1 MKKHLLTATI
11 LSAALPAFA
20 QTIARQP
27 LSTPTL
33 APISSPT
40 SSIIRDPSLNTDI
53 ISTPILS
60 SDDMTSNEPS
70 GPSIPTT
77 TLPTTD
83 IGRLPENDAPIFINP
98 SVPGTD
104 GSAGNGTL
112 NDDRNW
118 GDFLTF
124 PEWDDDIPDFGE
136 DGGETPDDG
145 QDSDNTP
152 DFGEDGEDAPDDRQ
166 EGEDGPDFGEDGE
179 DGEDVPND
187 RQDGEDGGDGPDFG
201 EDGERIPEY
210 GEDGEDGPDFGED
223 GPDFGED
230 GIDRPTE
237 THEPN
242 DDPTDQELVIP
253 SFNQSGCDERTSYG
267 NFLKDDDLDSLLGSD
282 WLRLEFNDC
291 DGIYEFD
298 KRRSPVYNIRY
309 SERACGRASFS
320 KSTEC
325 YGWAQAMMS
334 SAKDSFYLAILR
346 SGQAKACHQSVD
358 ETKRAPWEVVSNQ
371 SKCLSFTK
379 DGLIVESRSG
389 DIVGVYTQ
397 EQ

>member
-20 QTIARQP
+20 QTIVRQP

-40 SSIIRDPSLNTDI
+40 SSIIREPSLNTDI
-53 ISTPILS
+53 ISAPILT
-60 SDDMTSNEPS
+60 SDDTTSSEPS

-98 SVPGTD
+98 LVPGTD
-104 GSAGNGTL
+104 GSAGSGTI

-118 GDFLTF
+118 GDVLTF

-136 DGGETPDDG
+136 DG
-145 QDSDNTP
+145 
-152 DFGEDGEDAPDDRQ
+152 
-166 EGEDGPDFGEDGE
+166 
-179 DGEDVPND
+179 EDVPDD
-187 RQDGEDGGDGPDFG
+187 RQDGEDGPGFG
-201 EDGERIPEY
+201 EDGEDSPEY

-223 GPDFGED
+223 G
-230 GIDRPTE
+230 IDRPTDAD
-237 THEPN
+237 EPN
-242 DDPTDQELVIP
+242 DDPTNQELVIP
-253 SFNQSGCDERTSYG
+253 SFNQSACEERTSYD

-309 SERACGRASFS
+309 SERACGRASLS
-320 KSTEC
+320 KSVEC

-358 ETKRAPWEVVSNQ
+358 ETGRAPWEVVSNQ
-371 SKCLSFTK
+371 SKCLSFTN